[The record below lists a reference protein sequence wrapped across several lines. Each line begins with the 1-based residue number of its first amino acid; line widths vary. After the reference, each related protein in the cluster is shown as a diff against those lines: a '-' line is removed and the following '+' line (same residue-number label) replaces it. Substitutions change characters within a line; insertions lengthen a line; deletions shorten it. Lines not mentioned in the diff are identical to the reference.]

1 MDSSGAAM
9 VEDIINRLLE
19 VRSYRPGR
27 QVQLSEA
34 EIRHL
39 CAASK
44 VIFMQQPI
52 LLELE
57 APIKICG
64 MCLPACLL
72 EQSDSIITFQCISEH
87 FSAFQ
92 LIFSAF
98 SVHFQCIFSSF

>member
-1 MDSSGAAM
+1 MDSSGAVM
-9 VEDIINRLLE
+9 VDDIINRLLE
-19 VRSYRPGR
+19 VRSYRPGK

-39 CAASK
+39 CSASK

-64 MCLPACLL
+64 MCLPAFLR
-72 EQSDSIITFQCISEH
+72 EQTNSIITFQCISEH

-92 LIFSAF
+92 RISAHFSAF
-98 SVHFQCIFSSF
+98 QYIFS